1 MEVQQRAC
9 EYLQL
14 LEMDEDIRGV
24 VLVRIPIF
32 EGESVK
38 EKLQIPVGN
47 SQIDEVPINTG
58 KHVDGDD
65 EDDGIID
72 ILGDTPV
79 KKKKKQKKKEDDNEM
94 PDLLGDL
101 EGSEEESS
109 DNNKAQEEDH
119 KVEDD
124 GDDDLLGDLLDM
136 GGDDEPEQEQ
146 ESKQQ

>member
-79 KKKKKQKKKEDDNEM
+79 KKKKQKKKEDDNEM